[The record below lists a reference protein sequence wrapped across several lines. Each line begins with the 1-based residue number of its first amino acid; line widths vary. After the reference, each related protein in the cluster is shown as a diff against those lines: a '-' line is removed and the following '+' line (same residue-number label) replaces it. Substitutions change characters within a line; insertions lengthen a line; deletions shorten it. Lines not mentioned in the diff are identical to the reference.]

1 MHNARSDRAPALT
14 LRRLLPVI
22 VLAAIA
28 IVVYWTGLHRYVTF
42 RAFVEHREWL
52 TAEVTELG
60 IWAPLAFVGV
70 YAVSAAIS
78 IPGALFLSVLGGFLF
93 GTLLGSI
100 CDLLGA
106 TLGGTAVF
114 LAARTSLGDMLRRRA
129 GPFMR
134 KLEAGFRENAA
145 SYLLV
150 LRLIP
155 LFPFWL
161 VNLVPAFFGVRL
173 RVFVLCT
180 FFGMIPAAIIYA
192 GIGAGLGE
200 MLDRGEAPDLRTTL
214 EPRVLLPLLGL
225 ALLAVTPAIYRYWKR
240 PR

>member
-1 MHNARSDRAPALT
+1 MHDAGSDRASALT

-22 VLAAIA
+22 LLAATA
-28 IVVYWTGLHRYVTF
+28 LVVYWSGLHRYVTF
-42 RAFVEHREWL
+42 RAFVEHREWI
-52 TAEVTELG
+52 TAEVADLG
-60 IWAPLAFVGV
+60 LWAPLAFVAV

-93 GTLLGSI
+93 GTILGSV
-100 CDLLGA
+100 CDLAGA
-106 TLGGTAVF
+106 TLGGTIVF
-114 LAARTSLGDMLRRRA
+114 LVARTSFADVLRRRA

-150 LRLIP
+150 LRLVP

-180 FFGMIPAAIIYA
+180 FFGMIPAAVIYA

-200 MLDRGEAPDLRTTL
+200 MLDRGEAPDLGTVF
-214 EPRVLLPLLGL
+214 EPRVLLPMLGL
-225 ALLAVTPAIYRYWKR
+225 ALLAITPALYRHWKR